1 MKYGMDDFH
10 TVRLKAFFMNQRQV
24 KSLDVT
30 ILDIGQ
36 LHVSDFISDILIIHV
51 LIVSSGR
58 FLDLN
63 LLAIYR
69 SKWPF
74 KVVRS
79 ASCVCIPSSRSLRI
93 RFSIERSDSLHL
105 LPDGIRSVSTSFQLY
120 TLFSLPLFIIIPV
133 LILAIAA
140 L

>member
-1 MKYGMDDFH
+1 MGSFDLVHDTISRIQSNDAIPNCSRENRMKYGMDDFH

-63 LLAIYR
+63 LLGDI
-69 SKWPF
+69 PI
-74 KVVRS
+74 KVAVQ
-79 ASCVCIPSSRSLRI
+79 SRSV
-93 RFSIERSDSLHL
+93 RFMCMYSIFEISANPFLH
-105 LPDGIRSVSTSFQLY
+105 
-120 TLFSLPLFIIIPV
+120 
-133 LILAIAA
+133 
-140 L
+140 